1 MPMKPM
7 NLLRHILSVS
17 TVVLLVSCGMSSTT
31 STVFHL
37 RIEGGSVRTDD
48 ELKILIKFHT
58 PPRGEIIVETEGSRS
73 SLVFDVENPN
83 GTEESGVLLTAKRVA
98 APSDDVVGFQTELQI
113 QTPNGGLSGGPST
126 HFVPPET
133 KLSDHLDVTID
144 EGEYP
149 LNTPVK
155 IGTFNGNPILLTV
168 RTGLPDPQ

>member
-1 MPMKPM
+1 M
-7 NLLRHILSVS
+7 NLLRHILSVA
-17 TVVLLVSCGMSSTT
+17 TVVLLVSCVSSSKT

-37 RIEGGSVRTDD
+37 RIEEGSVRTDD

-58 PPRGEIIVETEGSRS
+58 PPRGEIIVEAEGSRS
-73 SLVFDVENPN
+73 SIVFNEQNPN

-98 APSDDVVGFQTELQI
+98 ATSDKPVGIQTLIQP
-113 QTPNGGLSGGPST
+113 QTPNGGKAGGPST
-126 HFVPPET
+126 YFLPPET

-149 LNTPVK
+149 LNTPIK
-155 IGTFNGNPILLTV
+155 IGIFNGNPILLTV